1 MSTTSVNCR
10 INAPR
15 AAIYR
20 ALIDPL
26 AIPHWKVPD
35 GMTCEVH
42 AFEAREGGKFRISL
56 TYDLP
61 TNTGKTTART
71 DTYHGHF
78 AKLVPDEQV
87 VEIDVFETEDPAM
100 QGEMMVTYTLTEE
113 DDGSTLFMA
122 VHEGVPDGIAPAD
135 NELGWQMSLGKL
147 AAFVEGR

>member
-15 AAIYR
+15 AAVYH

-26 AIPHWKVPD
+26 TIPHWKVPD

-42 AFEAREGGKFRISL
+42 TFEAHEEGKFRISL

-61 TNTGKTTART
+61 TNTGKTTAQT

-87 VEIDVFETEDPAM
+87 VEIDVFETDEPAM
-100 QGEMMVTYTLTEE
+100 QGEMMVTYTLTED
-113 DDGSTLFMA
+113 DDGSTLLKA